1 MLNAALTMISPWFLP
16 DFGFSRS
23 RKTKVIM
30 EVMQMRECKLCGKD
44 APELLGRYCG
54 RCDKIVGDVNLDVA
68 AELEPREMVV

>member
-1 MLNAALTMISPWFLP
+1 MMSPYFLP

-44 APELLGRYCG
+44 APELLGPYCG
-54 RCDKIVGDVNLDVA
+54 RCDKIVGDINIDVV
-68 AELEPREMVV
+68 AELEPRELVV

>member
-1 MLNAALTMISPWFLP
+1 
-16 DFGFSRS
+16 
-23 RKTKVIM
+23 
-30 EVMQMRECKLCGKD
+30 MRECKLCGKN